1 MGYGPAAAEEALP
14 GADIA
19 DEAGVDEVTKLK
31 ARLYDLE
38 LRYAPSQ
45 PRDDHGRWTNGG
57 GGGAPNAQPMAAS
70 QATQASQP
78 SRGAQVA
85 FGGPL
90 GNTMSDAGGFML
102 PANTQPQT
110 AQLRNGEADLRPQL
124 AQYAGGDE
132 RYKVDLDKE
141 PAKDHIVNRHIGR
154 TDEQLKEELK
164 LYRFRAGAFSVIRA
178 DLGTFSSRGDADY
191 FINETL
197 ASDRET
203 VDRVARGELQE
214 AFIVKRFGY
223 ATGREAH
230 RLEDDSSTII
240 RPTYE
245 VGVGIEPD
253 SRSKK
258 GYRLYTAYPR
268 NAYEEK

>member
-1 MGYGPAAAEEALP
+1 M
-14 GADIA
+14 
-19 DEAGVDEVTKLK
+19 DEVTKLK

-38 LRYAPSQ
+38 LRYVPSQ
-45 PRDDHGRWTNGG
+45 PRDDHGRWASGG
-57 GGGAPNAQPMAAS
+57 GEGGGSSAAQPAS
-70 QATQASQP
+70 SSQP
-78 SRGAQVA
+78 SRGVQVA
-85 FGGPL
+85 FGGPA

-102 PANTQPQT
+102 PSGTQPQT
-110 AQLRNGEADLRPQL
+110 AQLRDGEADLKPQM
-124 AQYAGGDE
+124 AQFAGGDE

-178 DLGTFSSRGDADY
+178 DLGTFSSRGDAEY

-258 GYRLYTAYPR
+258 GYRLYTAYSR